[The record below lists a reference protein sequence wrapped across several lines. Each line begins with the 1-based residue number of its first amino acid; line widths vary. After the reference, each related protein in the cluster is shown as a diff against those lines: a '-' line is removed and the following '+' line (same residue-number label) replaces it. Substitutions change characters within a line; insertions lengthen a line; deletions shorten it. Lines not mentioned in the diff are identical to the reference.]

1 MEEKP
6 AAPETKPAQETQ
18 KSSDLRTFAIALLTS
33 IIAIAL
39 YHFGVGFCK
48 IFFCSEYDC
57 SANSRYM
64 LVRVMETPEFPVDGE
79 EAEMKGRHR
88 MHHEGGE
95 MPHGGPRFKGKHPGG
110 MPGGPGR
117 RPFPRKG
124 PAPEKPKKADAP
136 AKDAAPAK
144 APAPAQTPAAGK

>member
-1 MEEKP
+1 MEEKKSAVP
-6 AAPETKPAQETQ
+6 GTTPAAAPEKPQC
-18 KSSDLRTFAIALLTS
+18 SDMRIFAIALLTS

-64 LVRVMETPEFPVDGE
+64 LVRVLDAPEFPVDGE
-79 EAEMKGRHR
+79 EAEMKGKRR
-88 MHHEGGE
+88 MHRDSGE
-95 MPHGGPRFKGKHPGG
+95 MPPGGPRFKGKRPGG

-124 PAPEKPKKADAP
+124 QGQAPAPEKTGAPEKAQSQAP
-136 AKDAAPAK
+136 AAK
-144 APAPAQTPAAGK
+144 

>member
-6 AAPETKPAQETQ
+6 AAPETKPAVTEKP
-18 KSSDLRTFAIALLTS
+18 KSSDLRIFAIALLTS

-57 SANSRYM
+57 SPNTRYM
-64 LVRVMETPEFPVDGE
+64 LVRVLEAPEFPVGDE

-88 MHHEGGE
+88 MHHDGGE
-95 MPHGGPRFKGKHPGG
+95 MPHGGPRFKGKRPGG

-136 AKDAAPAK
+136 AK
-144 APAPAQTPAAGK
+144 APAPAEAPAGAPAGK